1 MPHWSNAHLMFCE
14 GPHDA
19 AVLNR
24 LLKTQLGF
32 KQQPLKLSE
41 LPYPLSNVM
50 QTSFKTRASEDL
62 RLDLAKKF
70 FLPDYV
76 SARDSVLTL
85 IFSYGGSNRQASML
99 PFLENVFALLEVTS
113 FSGLEQM
120 AARPAYAYTVFADAD
135 AMGESNVRALISNEF
150 AKVGESSW
158 LGSEWE
164 RVKGTK
170 AASQATAFGPTAA
183 YVWRKSA
190 EDGGT
195 LEDVVLECL
204 DGDAD
209 LQKTLAHLDSRF
221 DWSPPAGATAEQVC
235 AGSAKRLKAAFCVEG
250 QKEKPGGSLGVVLD
264 QSKLLR
270 PDAFKKSAAVQDC
283 LSFLAEW
290 LAPVPLTAAV
300 SK

>member
-1 MPHWSNAHLMFCE
+1 MPQWSNAHLMFCE

-24 LLKTQLGF
+24 LLKTQLEF
-32 KQQPLKLSE
+32 KQLPLKLSE
-41 LPYPLSNVM
+41 LPYPLSNVL
-50 QTSFKTRASEDL
+50 QTSFKNRASEDL

-85 IFSYGGSNRQASML
+85 IFSYGGSNRKVSML
-99 PFLENVFALLEVTS
+99 PFLENVFELLAVTN
-113 FSGLEQM
+113 FSSLEQL
-120 AARPAYAYTVFADAD
+120 AVRPAYAYTVFADAD
-135 AMGESNVRALISNEF
+135 ALGESSVRALISNEF

-158 LGSEWE
+158 LGSKCE
-164 RVKGTK
+164 RIKATK
-170 AASQATAFGPTAA
+170 AASQSTDFGPTAA

-250 QKEKPGGSLGVVLD
+250 QKERPGGSLGVVLD
-264 QSKLLR
+264 QSKLLG
-270 PDAFKKSAAVQDC
+270 PDEFKKSVAIQDC
-283 LSFLAEW
+283 LAFLTEW
-290 LAPVPLTAAV
+290 LAPAGPAA
-300 SK
+300 SA